1 MAPSYK
7 NKRKKVWTNLQGL
20 LELIDGLW
28 VFFGDFNVII
38 DDYEKIGGKRGG
50 SSTLSFF
57 KELLFSIGAMDL
69 GFTENSYTWSNKRW
83 GADYIKQHLERDIA
97 NISWRL
103 AFPKA
108 AIYHLGALNSD
119 HAPFLIDT
127 NPQHPFTIR
136 LFQFQAIWTRD
147 SRCGEVISKAWEK
160 DHLGSTCFNF
170 YSKQFNTTSTLKIWN
185 REVFGV
191 CQIKINEFSVKLEE
205 VQKRPANEFNA
216 RLEADIQAELNEWLL
231 WNELM

>member
-1 MAPSYK
+1 
-7 NKRKKVWTNLQGL
+7 
-20 LELIDGLW
+20 
-28 VFFGDFNVII
+28 
-38 DDYEKIGGKRGG
+38 
-50 SSTLSFF
+50 
-57 KELLFSIGAMDL
+57 MDL

-83 GADYIKQHLERDIA
+83 GADYIKQHLDRDIA

-103 AFPKA
+103 AFPKV

-231 WNELM
+231 WNELMWRQKSRETWLKEGNRNSRFFHLSTIIRRGQNSIDAIKLDNGDWILNKNEI